1 MGRIQRPLGEDET
14 MYSTAS
20 TGGINGNGVV
30 YRIRP
35 DGDFKVLHTFSA
47 TDPTTGANKDGA
59 TPDFGVVL
67 DDDNGLIGIAD
78 WGGNGSSAGFFNSG
92 GTLYELKPN
101 NFEEQ

>member
-1 MGRIQRPLGEDET
+1 

-30 YRIRP
+30 YRTRP
-35 DGDFKVLHTFSA
+35 HGDFEVLHTFSA

-78 WGGNGSSAGFFNSG
+78 YGGNGSSAGFFNSG
-92 GTLYELKPN
+92 GTLYKRKPN
-101 NFEEQ
+101 NFEEE